1 MTEKILDLEN
11 GFELVVEGNPDIGLD
26 YEREIVAC
34 WSMTGGHSRVYI
46 RKKA

>member
-11 GFELVVEGNPDIGLD
+11 GFELVVEGNPDAGLD
-26 YEREIVAC
+26 YEHEIVSC
-34 WSMTGGHSRVYI
+34 WSMTGGRSKIYI